1 MKKLPLKST
10 TFNELLLSY
19 KDWLKVL
26 GYAPS
31 TVYNLPNHLR
41 EFFHY
46 LESQGHGSIS
56 TITTQIIKDYYK
68 YLSQRGN
75 QRRGGSLS
83 KSFLNKHQQALKKFQ
98 TYLKEHNSNIKFR
111 VHLKQERVNYQE
123 GKTILT
129 QIEIKELFDACQF
142 AHMTPYFQARDKTIL
157 VLLYSCGLRRN
168 EAMHMDTEDILFQK
182 GRIYVRKGKNYKERF
197 VPINKHNLEILEE
210 YVFEHRSEFITKY
223 QTDALL
229 LSSHGKRMND
239 LTIAHR
245 LKAIIEATEN
255 ETIKEKNITMHTL
268 RHSIATHL
276 MQNKVPIQLIS
287 SFLGH
292 ASLESTQIYTHL
304 ADPYAHKQKVY
315 D

>member
-1 MKKLPLKST
+1 MKKLQLHSEVYKT
-10 TFNELLLSY
+10 LLTSY

-31 TVYNLPNHLR
+31 TVYNLPNHLK

-46 LESQGHGSIS
+46 LEQRGHTDIS
-56 TITTQIIKDYYK
+56 TITTHIIKSYYK

-83 KSFLNKHQQALKKFQ
+83 KAFLNKHQQALKKFQ
-98 TYLKEHNSNIKFR
+98 TYLKEHNGNIRFG
-111 VHLKQERVNYQE
+111 VHLKLEKTNYQE
-123 GKTILT
+123 GKVILT
-129 QIEIKELFDACQF
+129 QIEIKELFEACQY
-142 AHMTPYFQARDKTIL
+142 AHMTPYFQSRDRAIL

-168 EAMHMDTEDILFQK
+168 EAVHIDTEDILLQK

-197 VPINKHNLEILEE
+197 VPINRHNLEILEE
-210 YVFEHRSEFITKY
+210 YIFEYRSEFITNY

-245 LKAIIEATEN
+245 LKAIIQATEN
-255 ETIKEKNITMHTL
+255 ETIIEKGITMHTL

-304 ADPYAHKQKVY
+304 ADPHAHKQKIY